1 MKYTAKPVTQYAR
14 NKKAAMSPFKAEDPP
29 AKDHN
34 ALENISENASSNSKT
49 SIQRQ
54 GGKLYEVTTNNES
67 QSNAGEADKSVTVD
81 KAIAG
86 GTPGTPWEKSMQ
98 RRIKE
103 GATDVQLVD
112 AGHGTLEG
120 LNKKFKKDFDSQRAS
135 KEKGNSKSSSTTV
148 KPVMTKAEDA
158 ESMTQTRS
166 YQKARQNRQWIRSNA
181 VNRIAASSQVR
192 RAKKDGMFADG
203 ELTDKGRSSLS
214 PEQQKG
220 LSSAYDTKRGRS
232 ADQLAHANRTGKWAH
247 GGNTAVGESFETKA
261 AKASEHATATGS
273 EQEYTGDV
281 SSTSASSSSNNS
293 SSSSKSSAQGTNTKN
308 NNTISIQRPVFN
320 EPLDGIEGPTL
331 EGALGIGKY
340 KMNRLHSSKSPA
352 KMWNTDASPA
362 KEGETVREHSPA
374 GEAKMKKADKA
385 AKDAR
390 WAAASPAKQQKPTKD
405 YLANT
410 APGTVDN
417 RPASLRQKYAEQEKR
432 EATPSWQAKFNPKE
446 GGKISAT
453 KAKSPAK
460 MWGPSKVKAGKN
472 GFNR

>member
-14 NKKAAMSPFKAEDPP
+14 NKKAAMSPFKAAGLPV
-29 AKDHN
+29 KDHN
-34 ALENISENASSNSKT
+34 ALENKSENTSSNSKT

-67 QSNAGEADKSVTVD
+67 QSNASEANKSVTVD

-86 GTPGTPWEKSMQ
+86 GTPGTPWEQSIQ

-103 GATDVQLVD
+103 GATDVQLAD

-148 KPVMTKAEDA
+148 KPVMTEAEDA

-181 VNRIAASSQVR
+181 VNRIAASSQIR
-192 RAKKDGMFADG
+192 RAKRDGMFADG

-220 LSSAYDTKRGRS
+220 LSGAYDTKRGRN

-320 EPLDGIEGPTL
+320 EPELFDGIGDNHSL
-331 EGALGIGKY
+331 RDIYGVGKY

-352 KMWNTDASPA
+352 KMWNTDVSPA
-362 KEGETVREHSPA
+362 KEGETVRKHSPA

-385 AKDAR
+385 AKNAR
-390 WAAASPAKQQKPTKD
+390 WAAA
-405 YLANT
+405 
-410 APGTVDN
+410 
-417 RPASLRQKYAEQEKR
+417 
-432 EATPSWQAKFNPKE
+432 
-446 GGKISAT
+446 
-453 KAKSPAK
+453 SPAK
-460 MWGPSKVKAGKN
+460 MWGPSKVKAGKG
-472 GFNR
+472 GFNRKK